1 MGVWCLDLC
10 SFICPALDSKRD
22 SLQFSAV
29 LLQMFCDTLS
39 VWGTFFKGTI
49 VQKAQELHFQFS
61 GTAQCLTTCSFLS
74 YSILIL
80 VSSVG
85 PSCHLTSPSL
95 LLCTSETYLSPCFHS
110 TSCSYYPSA
119 HVALWDMQRQHAC
132 SWSSVGVSIRGPP
145 CAAGLHVSQPWDFHL
160 WAVFPFNKGRNRR
173 ACNGNRLGIFISSVL
188 MQESSSKDG

>member
-1 MGVWCLDLC
+1 MLEPACLMGVWCLDLC

-39 VWGTFFKGTI
+39 VWGTFFKGTV
-49 VQKAQELHFQFS
+49 VQKAQELRFLCQFS

-80 VSSVG
+80 VSSLG
-85 PSCHLTSPSL
+85 PSCHLTSLSL

-119 HVALWDMQRQHAC
+119 HVALWDVQGQHAC
-132 SWSSVGVSIRGPP
+132 G
-145 CAAGLHVSQPWDFHL
+145 CFY
-160 WAVFPFNKGRNRR
+160 
-173 ACNGNRLGIFISSVL
+173 
-188 MQESSSKDG
+188 